1 MACCAFLEQ
10 QAGAGSSPSANCIIP
25 VNFLMNRISQ
35 SFESS
40 YTTEV
45 TTPLNQTDYI
55 RRLYATVLTPD
66 QRKQL

>member
-1 MACCAFLEQ
+1 
-10 QAGAGSSPSANCIIP
+10 
-25 VNFLMNRISQ
+25 MNRISQ